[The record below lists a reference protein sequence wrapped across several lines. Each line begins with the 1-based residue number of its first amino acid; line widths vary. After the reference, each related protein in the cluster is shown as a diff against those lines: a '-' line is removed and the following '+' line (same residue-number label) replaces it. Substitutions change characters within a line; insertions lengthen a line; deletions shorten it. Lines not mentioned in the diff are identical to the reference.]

1 MILSTPYLPAG
12 GEGAWWLA
20 CWTAGWEVWV
30 QDLAGL
36 VIVLCFWAKHFTF
49 TVFLSNQNPVV
60 QRIDISIRWWI
71 TIQRISVHKTYCAI
85 QRMGLST
92 HRTTGARSINVFQR
106 NGGGGPCEGLA
117 SHPVGNSNT
126 PCRSMLHRNR
136 DKLPLDGTLDSSTDF
151 SLKILL
157 TYSQGHFWQLWNVWV
172 FDSTL

>member
-20 CWTAGWEVWV
+20 CWTAGREVWV

-71 TIQRISVHKTYCAI
+71 TIQRTSVHKTYCAI
-85 QRMGLST
+85 QRMGLSA

-106 NGGGGPCEGLA
+106 NVKEAWWNAGGGGDLA
-117 SHPVGNSNT
+117 RDWHPIQWGIV
-126 PCRSMLHRNR
+126 
-136 DKLPLDGTLDSSTDF
+136 
-151 SLKILL
+151 ILL
-157 TYSQGHFWQLWNVWV
+157 AAPCYIETEISSRWMGHWTQVQTSL
-172 FDSTL
+172 

>member
-20 CWTAGWEVWV
+20 CWTAGREVWV

-85 QRMGLST
+85 HQIEIYPVKSAIQPLNNQGQMA
-92 HRTTGARSINVFQR
+92 TTSA
-106 NGGGGPCEGLA
+106 
-117 SHPVGNSNT
+117 
-126 PCRSMLHRNR
+126 LHNIVNLWLHG
-136 DKLPLDGTLDSSTDF
+136 KWYTSETAHQNLPTAPGQQFTDSDG
-151 SLKILL
+151 
-157 TYSQGHFWQLWNVWV
+157 
-172 FDSTL
+172 